1 MAVLRYWNHVL
12 HGVLA
17 AMVSIALDMVIRV
30 SASFWMTALLDKL
43 PLIGASSDGMTSQ
56 ALQQGGMGLIL
67 MTLMLSAP
75 PMAAMFLPGHLGQL
89 HGIFADRWQPGG
101 AGTGTEWAAAG

>member
-30 SASFWMTALLDKL
+30 SASFWMTALLNKL
-43 PLIGASSDGMTSQ
+43 PVIGASSDGMTSQ
-56 ALQQGGMGLIL
+56 ALQQGGMGLIFT
-67 MTLMLSAP
+67 TLILAAH
-75 PMAAMFLPGHLGQL
+75 PMAAMFFQGHAGWLR
-89 HGIFADRWQPGG
+89 GIFADRWQPCGG
-101 AGTGTEWAAAG
+101 A